1 MKKKLIE
8 YKPETM
14 EDRANRKAEYY
25 SHLVRTHG
33 PYVVLLMLTTI
44 IEELKAAK
52 CAYPRCP

>member
-14 EDRANRKAEYY
+14 EERAKRKADYY
-25 SHLVRTHG
+25 SELVYAHG